1 MTTELI
7 LRSFLHNDRSIA
19 VPFTGEAFFNATVA
33 AKAFDKKPNDWLKTQ
48 DTQDYIAAIS
58 KIFAIEQDQQVVVR
72 QGAPDT
78 GGGTWLHPKLAI
90 QFARWLHP
98 EFAVW
103 CDMQVE
109 EILRGNRGVAAMPA
123 PVASKHYEP
132 GKGFQD
138 AIREDRDILIPARFY
153 SFIQEQSDAYQA
165 QLDDYKTRVIGL
177 QSGHIAL
184 LEKLVERGIKL

>member
-7 LRSFLHNDRSIA
+7 IRSFLHNDRSIT

-33 AKAFDKKPNDWLKTQ
+33 AKAFGKLPGDWLRNKETQ
-48 DTQDYIAAIS
+48 KYVDALRAAL
-58 KIFAIEQDQQVVVR
+58 AMEQDQLVIVR
-72 QGAPDT
+72 QGGYPNEQ
-78 GGGTWLHPKLAI
+78 GTWLHPKLVVA
-90 QFARWLHP
+90 FARWLHP

-123 PVASKHYEP
+123 PVASKHYEL